1 MLQRESRTLDNGA
14 AVDTLVERAEYLE
27 VLKRLHQ
34 LLRPKSYLE
43 IGTLSGRS
51 LELAQC
57 PTIAV
62 DPWFAFDRDV
72 LAGKPVCLFFQMTSD
87 EFFSQFSPRALLE
100 REIDMAFLDGMHLAE
115 FALRD
120 FIQVERY
127 SKRNS
132 LIVLHDCLPADVHM
146 ASRVHCPGTAWTGD
160 VWKILPILI
169 QYRPDIRIEVLDA
182 PPTGITICTNLNPKS
197 EVLTEM
203 YADIVDEMRSM
214 VLTEE
219 GLREFRERIAV
230 TGTESTR
237 TLESLSLRYWL

>member
-1 MLQRESRTLDNGA
+1 MDNGA
-14 AVDTLVERAEYLE
+14 VVDVPMEQAEYLD
-27 VLKRLHQ
+27 VLKRLHL

-62 DPWFAFDRDV
+62 DPRFAFDRDV
-72 LAGKPVCLFFQMTSD
+72 LVGKPVCLLFQMTSD

-115 FALRD
+115 FVLRD
-120 FIQVERY
+120 FIRVER
-127 SKRNS
+127 SAKRNS
-132 LIVLHDCLPADVHM
+132 LIILHDCLPGDVEM
-146 ASRVHCPGTAWTGD
+146 ASRVHRPGTAWTGD
-160 VWKILPILI
+160 VWKILPILM
-169 QYRPDIRIEVLDA
+169 QYRPDIRIDVLDA
-182 PPTGITICTNLNPKS
+182 PPTGLTICTNLNPKS

-214 VLTEE
+214 ILTDD
-219 GLREFRERIAV
+219 GLQEFRDRIGV

-237 TLESLSLRYWL
+237 TLESLSQRYWL